1 MMRVSRW
8 QSGRIKE
15 VTRLL
20 SLFRVFLAR
29 GRTREMPKNAALDQ
43 IDRRRSA
50 FSVFFRVL
58 SSLAMEQ

>member
-29 GRTREMPKNAALDQ
+29 GRTRKMPKNAALDQ
-43 IDRRRSA
+43 NDRRRSA
-50 FSVFFRVL
+50 CSVFFRVL